1 MPNEA
6 HVRIDEGVKRGPRN
20 QRISTPR
27 KRAPNGQIL
36 KAMPEGL
43 DPQEVLARYLIAE
56 TTSSIASEYGCS
68 RKTLVA
74 WLRNKAPEQWKHVQ
88 IIRALEKKEVGDELI
103 ESAEDALSLA
113 RARELLKSGQWD
125 LERLDAK
132 NYGQK
137 QEVTVKTEE
146 RIELILE
153 GDVQAL
159 IERVRPN
166 GVVSHPHCTALVEQL
181 PSVADNSYVTP

>member
-1 MPNEA
+1 MTNEA

-36 KAMPEGL
+36 KAIPEGL
-43 DPQEVLARYLIAE
+43 DPYEVLDRYLRAD
-56 TTSSIASEYGCS
+56 TTSSIAAEYGCS

-74 WLRNKAPEQWKHVQ
+74 WLREKAPEAWKHVQ
-88 IIRALEKKEVGDELI
+88 IIRALEKKEVGDEMI
-103 ESAEDALSLA
+103 EGSEDALSLA

-125 LERLDAK
+125 LERLDSN

-137 QEVTVKTEE
+137 QEVTVSVQPVLTIIAV
-146 RIELILE
+146 RQ
-153 GDVQAL
+153 DVASL
-159 IERVRPN
+159 PN
-166 GVVSHPHCTALVEQL
+166 AAVLQGNTI
-181 PSVADNSYVTP
+181 TPEPDSNV